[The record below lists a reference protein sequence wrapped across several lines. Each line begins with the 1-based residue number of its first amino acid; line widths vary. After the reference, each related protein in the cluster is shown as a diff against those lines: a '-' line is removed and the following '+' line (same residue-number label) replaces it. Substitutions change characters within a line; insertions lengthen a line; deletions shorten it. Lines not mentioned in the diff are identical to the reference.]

1 MFWWVVR
8 DSRLHFTRGV
18 SPKWYFHAMVTIPHI
33 VTFFNPLLEGVSH
46 HYSFVKVEKEH
57 DQNSSPVTQEWG
69 HCLASQLHEKLVLM
83 RDFQFSAASREGLF
97 GFST

>member
-8 DSRLHFTRGV
+8 DSRLHFTRGL

-46 HYSFVKVEKEH
+46 HYSFVKVEK
-57 DQNSSPVTQEWG
+57 
-69 HCLASQLHEKLVLM
+69 
-83 RDFQFSAASREGLF
+83 
-97 GFST
+97 